1 MPTEYCRH
9 IRANGTRCRSFALS
23 GHNLCYW
30 HQDISARHRA
40 LNPANIVLPQSIPE
54 QHRNIALLQSDPLM
68 AQYYGLKDQLHGPIE
83 ISFPALEDRE
93 SIQVA
98 VSMLVSAL
106 GKNRLDSKRAAT
118 ILYGLQVASGNV
130 SKLTYNASQVVRET
144 VLDESGSELAP
155 DEDPEEVVQ
164 LNELLDE
171 LEQRQ
176 TEDSE
181 EKEDDEYEED

>member
-155 DEDPEEVVQ
+155 DEDPEEIVEHEKFME
-164 LNELLDE
+164 ELEAE
-171 LEQRQ
+171 LEQRRI
-176 TEDSE
+176 ENG
-181 EKEDDEYEED
+181 EDDEDED